1 LPGLNSSFPN
11 TVQAIEM
18 NWVISRPDRHETGKG
33 FNRTKGRSPFMRR
46 APFIVRLVAVLVGAL
61 LAASPIAITPAL
73 AFSRVKDLVDVEGVR
88 DNMLIGYG
96 LVVGL
101 NHTGDSLQNVPFT
114 GLSIQAMLERLGVN
128 ARGQTMQ
135 TKNVAAV
142 MVTAKLPAFA
152 APGTHIDVSISAMG
166 DAKDLSGGTLLVT
179 PLMGAD
185 GQVYA
190 LAQGPVT
197 IGGFSAAGEAASVTR
212 GVPTAGRI
220 ANGAIVEKGTG
231 FRLSSLTDVKL
242 SLHNPDLTTASRIAK
257 AVNAYLGGNTA
268 QAMDPANV
276 QIAVP
281 PNYPGGV
288 MALLTDIEQVK
299 VNPDESAKVVIDEN
313 SGVIV
318 MGSDVRISTVAI
330 AQGNLT
336 IKVTETPQVSQP
348 SPFSNTGTTQV
359 VPRTNIQID
368 DGKGN
373 KIAVMHDGVS
383 LQNLVDGLNALG
395 VGPRDIISILQAIKA
410 AGALQ
415 ADIQVIG

>member
-1 LPGLNSSFPN
+1 
-11 TVQAIEM
+11 
-18 NWVISRPDRHETGKG
+18 
-33 FNRTKGRSPFMRR
+33 MRR
-46 APFIVRLVAVLVGAL
+46 ALNILRIAAL
-61 LAASPIAITPAL
+61 LLGAALTASPAF
-73 AFSRVKDLVDVEGVR
+73 AFSRVKDLVDVQGIR
-88 DNMLIGYG
+88 DNMLLGYG

-101 NHTGDSLQNVPFT
+101 NGTGDSLKNAPFT
-114 GLSIQAMLERLGVN
+114 QASIQSILERLGTN
-128 ARGQTMQ
+128 TRGQVMQ
-135 TKNVAAV
+135 TKDVAAV
-142 MVTAKLPAFA
+142 MVTANLPAFA
-152 APGTHIDVSISAMG
+152 APGSRIDVSVSALG
-166 DAKDLSGGTLLVT
+166 DAKNLQGGTLLAT

-190 LAQGPVT
+190 LGQGPVSV
-197 IGGFSAAGEAASVTR
+197 GGFSAQGEAASVTR

-220 ANGAIVEKGTG
+220 ANGAIVEKDTG
-231 FRLSSLTDVKL
+231 FKLSSLTNLKL
-242 SLHNPDLTTASRIAK
+242 SLHNPDLTTATRIAK
-257 AVNAYLGGNTA
+257 AVNAYLGGATA
-268 QAMDPANV
+268 EATDPSTVAL
-276 QIAVP
+276 AVP
-281 PNYPGGV
+281 GNYPGGV

-299 VNPDESAKVVIDEN
+299 VDPDQSAKVVIDEN

-368 DGKGN
+368 DGKNN
-373 KIAVMHDGVS
+373 KIAIMQEGVS
-383 LQNLVDGLNALG
+383 LQHLVDGLNALG

-415 ADIQVIG
+415 ADIEIIG